1 MIKMR
6 IPTDIQEVMNEDRA
20 FVFAT
25 ASKSAIPNINVIG
38 IKQIEDDET
47 VLLAD
52 NYFDKTLANI
62 KENTEA
68 AILTKNAE
76 KKLWYQL
83 KGTCQYINEGPR
95 YEKFKEWVKSKRE
108 TLPAKGMVI
117 FKVKQIYN
125 TSAGPDAGKP
135 INN

>member
-1 MIKMR
+1 MR

-52 NYFDKTLANI
+52 NYFNKTLANI

-108 TLPAKGMVI
+108 TFPAKGMVI